1 MKLPAKLMLPVQ
13 AQSGDDDM
21 SPESVAVSMED
32 GLMDDFFT
40 EVSGHNRHVDA
51 WLSYLHKKK
60 LTINVV

>member
-1 MKLPAKLMLPVQ
+1 MALVQ

-40 EVSGHNRHVDA
+40 EVSRLNRNIK
-51 WLSYLHKKK
+51 S
-60 LTINVV
+60 

>member
-1 MKLPAKLMLPVQ
+1 MVPLQ

-40 EVSGHNRHVDA
+40 EVSHPRPQDWVR
-51 WLSYLHKKK
+51 LKKQYLKTK
-60 LTINVV
+60 